1 MFGDNIHGGTPG
13 SLRPELDRGT
23 DRGID
28 GLDGAAAAAVDDDDD
43 DDEPVRSATAD
54 EKHDP
59 KIAKTVVKAQTMKKN
74 RRGTC
79 SWFWRRW

>member
-13 SLRPELDRGT
+13 SLRPELDLGT

-28 GLDGAAAAAVDDDDD
+28 GLDGAADAADAVDDDDDD

-59 KIAKTVVKAQTMKKN
+59 KIAKPAVKAQTMKKN
-74 RRGTC
+74 RLGTTC
-79 SWFWRRW
+79 S

>member
-1 MFGDNIHGGTPG
+1 M
-13 SLRPELDRGT
+13 DRGT

-28 GLDGAAAAAVDDDDD
+28 GLDEGVDGDVVDDDD

-59 KIAKTVVKAQTMKKN
+59 KIAKPAAKAQTMKRN

-79 SWFWRRW
+79 TC

>member
-1 MFGDNIHGGTPG
+1 MFGDNIQGGTPG

-28 GLDGAAAAAVDDDDD
+28 GLDEVVDDDDD

-59 KIAKTVVKAQTMKKN
+59 KIAKPVVKAQTMKKN
-74 RRGTC
+74 RRSTC
-79 SWFWRRW
+79 S